1 MAYRCLDPTKVLLT
15 SPTRL
20 RLSCVAIPDVV
31 TFDGN
36 SANPLSLIAHYQQ
49 EDLIA
54 LGKLV
59 LALACRSLL
68 AVHRDN
74 MQASLELV
82 TRSYS
87 ADLRNLILYVYIL
100 SFSLTL
106 TLNINSSFYS
116 VTSNMMK
123 TLHDTFLHQFN
134 ISLFNLIY
142 L

>member
-1 MAYRCLDPTKVLLT
+1 MHFASCCLDNYNCFFCLDHFIGLAYRCLDPTKVLLT
-15 SPTRL
+15 SRTRL

-36 SANPLSLIAHYQQ
+36 TANPLSLIPHYQQ

-82 TRSYS
+82 ARSYS
-87 ADLRNLILYVYIL
+87 TDLRNLILFVYIL
-100 SFSLTL
+100 SFLHISNTF
-106 TLNINSSFYS
+106 FY
-116 VTSNMMK
+116 
-123 TLHDTFLHQFN
+123 
-134 ISLFNLIY
+134 
-142 L
+142 

>member
-1 MAYRCLDPTKVLLT
+1 MLLT
-15 SPTRL
+15 SQTRL

-36 SANPLSLIAHYQQ
+36 AANPLSLIAHYQQ

-68 AVHRDN
+68 SVHRDN

-82 TRSYS
+82 ARSYS
-87 ADLRNLILYVYIL
+87 ADLRNLILLVYIL
-100 SFSLTL
+100 SFS
-106 TLNINSSFYS
+106 
-116 VTSNMMK
+116 
-123 TLHDTFLHQFN
+123 
-134 ISLFNLIY
+134 
-142 L
+142 

>member
-15 SPTRL
+15 SRTRL
-20 RLSCVAIPDVV
+20 CLSCVAIQDVV

-36 SANPLSLIAHYQQ
+36 ASNPLSLIPHYQQ
-49 EDLIA
+49 EDLIS

-82 TRSYS
+82 ARSYS
-87 ADLRNLILYVYIL
+87 TDLRNLILYVYYLCPRFALTAEFQVQFAQPLIFHRLIL
-100 SFSLTL
+100 QIF
-106 TLNINSSFYS
+106 
-116 VTSNMMK
+116 
-123 TLHDTFLHQFN
+123 TF
-134 ISLFNLIY
+134 
-142 L
+142 

>member
-15 SPTRL
+15 SRTRL
-20 RLSCVAIPDVV
+20 RLSCAGVPDVV
-31 TFDGN
+31 NLDVN
-36 SANPLSLIAHYQQ
+36 VSNPLSVVPHYQQ

-82 TRSYS
+82 ARTYS
-87 ADLRNLILYVYIL
+87 NDLRNLI
-100 SFSLTL
+100 
-106 TLNINSSFYS
+106 
-116 VTSNMMK
+116 M
-123 TLHDTFLHQFN
+123 
-134 ISLFNLIY
+134 
-142 L
+142 

>member
-15 SPTRL
+15 SQTRL

-36 SANPLSLIAHYQQ
+36 AANPLSLIAHYQQ

-68 AVHRDN
+68 SVHRDN

-82 TRSYS
+82 ARSYS
-87 ADLRNLILYVYIL
+87 ADLRNLILLVYIL
-100 SFSLTL
+100 SFS
-106 TLNINSSFYS
+106 
-116 VTSNMMK
+116 
-123 TLHDTFLHQFN
+123 
-134 ISLFNLIY
+134 
-142 L
+142 